1 MLALVAAGIPRT
13 GAYSPSLAVRPVR
26 ATAACGSRSA
36 HMSHGAP
43 PSGGTDRR
51 SAMHEAGRG
60 ALAMLLG
67 ASGIENADAT
77 GSPAEAA
84 PDKGSACISL
94 R

>member
-1 MLALVAAGIPRT
+1 MLALIAAGIPRT

-26 ATAACGSRSA
+26 ATAACLSA